1 MLIKM
6 YGADWCSDCIN
17 AKNFLNSRGVNF
29 EYILITDN
37 SEAISFLE
45 KVNKGKKTI
54 PTLVVNGEVYTN
66 PGISGLMKIVEQ

>member
-1 MLIKM
+1 MQIKM

-29 EYILITDN
+29 EYIIITDN
-37 SEAISFLE
+37 PTAIAFLE
-45 KVNKGKKTI
+45 RVNKGKKTI

-66 PGISGLMKIVEQ
+66 PGVSGLMKIVA

>member
-17 AKNFLNSRGVNF
+17 AKNFLNTRGVNF

-37 SEAISFLE
+37 PEAISFLE

-66 PGISGLMKIVEQ
+66 PGISGLMKIVAQ